1 MTTTRITIECN
12 ICKRTTVLPDDY
24 QTPAY
29 EDRWYGYYESWLNG
43 ESRNQCSV
51 CRDRYGDDMTEDAID
66 CEATANRIVCEYDED
81 VSLQMIASLP
91 VYLSEGDNFDSEY
104 GHCDYNVY
112 NDWKTPS
119 ATLVLEPL
127 NSEESFD
134 QEEPLDQEPSD
145 SEPLDSESSDSEES
159 LDSEPLDQEPSE
171 QDEYQLYWEK
181 VSKCVVCGFG
191 VRHKLINTR
200 AWLPSSEAFAVCPG
214 ECYKKA
220 CPYGIDRTN
229 YDAIFTDIQTGCTET
244 SHMCEDELYRR
255 FVCDVAMGRFESP
268 EKMMEMAVRIKT
280 YIDDNVHKCR
290 WYA

>member
-1 MTTTRITIECN
+1 
-12 ICKRTTVLPDDY
+12 
-24 QTPAY
+24 
-29 EDRWYGYYESWLNG
+29 
-43 ESRNQCSV
+43 
-51 CRDRYGDDMTEDAID
+51 MTEDAID

-104 GHCDYNVY
+104 GQCDYNSY
-112 NDWKTPS
+112 DEWKTAR
-119 ATLVLEPL
+119 ATLIMKPL
-127 NSEESFD
+127 K
-134 QEEPLDQEPSD
+134 
-145 SEPLDSESSDSEES
+145 SSDTEES
-159 LDSEPLDQEPSE
+159 LDSEPLDSEEPLE
-171 QDEYQLYWEK
+171 QDKYQLYCEK

-191 VRHKLINTR
+191 DKRKLINTR

-255 FVCDVAMGRFESP
+255 FVCDVATGRFESP
-268 EKMMEMAVRIKT
+268 EKMMEIAVRIKT
-280 YIDDNVHKCR
+280 YIDDNVHQCR